1 MKPRVETI
9 SVIGLGYVGLP
20 TAAVFASRGFNVVG
34 VDVNERTV
42 GLINRGDVHI
52 VEPDLDILVRGAV
65 AAGRLRASTRTLAA
79 DAFIV
84 AVPTP
89 FTDGHKPDL
98 SYLKDA
104 TTALAPVIKRGDL
117 VVIESTSPVGTTE
130 QVSRWLAERR
140 PDIAFPHAAG
150 EDADVQV
157 AHSPERV
164 LPGRVLLELV
174 SNDRV
179 VGGVSRRCAERAA
192 ELYRL
197 VVSGK
202 CLTTTARTAELV
214 KLAENAFRDV
224 NIAFANELA
233 LVCERLGIDVW
244 EAIQLANRHPR
255 VDILKPGPGVGGHC
269 IAVDPWFIIDALP
282 DSTPLMRTART
293 VNDSK
298 PGQVVAL
305 VRRAAEQRKAAGI
318 ACLGLA
324 YKADIDDLRESPAVE
339 IVRELARDPG
349 LGNGT
354 QVFAVEPHI
363 QTLPEALRNLPRL
376 RLVSLDEALAK
387 AEVVVLLADHRT
399 FKAVDRNRLKD
410 KTVIDTRG
418 VWR

>member
-1 MKPRVETI
+1 MKAAFNTV

-20 TAAVFASRGFNVVG
+20 TAAVFASRGLNVVG
-34 VDVNERTV
+34 VDVNARTV
-42 GLINRGDVHI
+42 ETINQGKVHI

-65 AAGRLRASTRTLAA
+65 AAGRLRASTTPVAA

-98 SYLKDA
+98 SYVKAA
-104 TTALAPVIKRGDL
+104 TAALATVIKRGDL

-140 PDIAFPHAAG
+140 RDLTFPHAAG
-150 EDADVQV
+150 EAADIQV

-164 LPGRVLLELV
+164 LPGKVLLELV

-192 ELYRL
+192 ELYGL
-197 VVSGK
+197 AIGGK

-214 KLAENAFRDV
+214 KLAENAYRDV
-224 NIAFANELA
+224 NIAFANELS
-233 LVCERLGIDVW
+233 LVCGRLGIDVW
-244 EAIQLANRHPR
+244 DAIRLANHHPR

-269 IAVDPWFIIDALP
+269 IAVDPWFIIDAAP
-282 DSTPLMRTART
+282 EETPLMRTARQ
-293 VNDSK
+293 VNDGK
-298 PGQVVAL
+298 PEHVVAL
-305 VRRAAEQRKAAGI
+305 VRDAARSRAANVI
-318 ACLGLA
+318 ACLGLS

-339 IVRELARDPG
+339 IVRALARDPA

-354 QVFAVEPHI
+354 EVLAVEPHI
-363 QTLPEALRNLPRL
+363 ESLPETLRNLPRL
-376 RLVSLDEALAK
+376 RLAGLDEALTK
-387 AEVVVLLADHRT
+387 AQVIVLLADHRA
-399 FKAVDRNRLKD
+399 FKAIDRARLKD
-410 KTVIDTRG
+410 KAVIDTRG
-418 VWR
+418 AWI